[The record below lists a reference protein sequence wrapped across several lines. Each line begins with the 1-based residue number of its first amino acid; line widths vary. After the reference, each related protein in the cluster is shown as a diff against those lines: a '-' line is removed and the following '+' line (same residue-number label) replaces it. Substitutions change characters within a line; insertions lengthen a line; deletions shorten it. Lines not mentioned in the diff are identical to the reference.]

1 MYLQNSDI
9 TQCRSNRNDT
19 FTYMLAFSSQSL
31 FDHLAFWVNGRICCA
46 SLQNKWHVTVKWSHG
61 DFMFVFL
68 KCIFILFVI
77 FYSKILV
84 VSRYFH
90 SQALGCCTKYM
101 CDSKLLRSSNTSN
114 INTLLVRTKSE
125 LSGWWY
131 NILPTSKSMLLSIT
145 PRLYPHYGRI
155 PWKGIWHPPYY
166 TDPKVMSQLSF

>member
-1 MYLQNSDI
+1 MLGSNWSNLKQLQALIETISKTPMSIMGLRD
-9 TQCRSNRNDT
+9 
-19 FTYMLAFSSQSL
+19 
-31 FDHLAFWVNGRICCA
+31 A
-46 SLQNKWHVTVKWSHG
+46 SASNKWHVTVEWSHG

-90 SQALGCCTKYM
+90 SQALGCCTEYM

-131 NILPTSKSMLLSIT
+131 NIYCHLTSLLHWPKSYVS
-145 PRLYPHYGRI
+145 
-155 PWKGIWHPPYY
+155 
-166 TDPKVMSQLSF
+166 SQLSF